1 MLKLYRIKS
10 YNYRQITEK
19 KINSYNCT
27 LNVQKAR
34 RTEHETWYI
43 QKIFKSS
50 FYRLKGVFLFF
61 KKIIL
66 CIYFCLCWVFVA
78 VQAFLSLQRVGATL

>member
-34 RTEHETWYI
+34 RAEHETLYI

-50 FYRLKGVFLFF
+50 FYRLKGTVNE
-61 KKIIL
+61 
-66 CIYFCLCWVFVA
+66 
-78 VQAFLSLQRVGATL
+78 